1 MVGAFGGLS
10 IARVFIGAFMKNVT
24 GVSFARDIRPLFR
37 PVDIEHMK
45 PMGILLD
52 DFTYMSDSNNAQAVY
67 DSLTGDTQPRM
78 PINGPYWPQDK
89 LDLFQQWMKGGYQ
102 P

>member
-1 MVGAFGGLS
+1 
-10 IARVFIGAFMKNVT
+10 MKNVT
-24 GVSFARDIRPLFR
+24 TVSFARDIRPLFR

-52 DFTYMSDSNNAQAVY
+52 DFKYMSNSDNAQSVY
-67 DSLTGDTQPRM
+67 DSRTGETQPQM
-78 PINGPYWPQDK
+78 PMNRPYWSQDK
-89 LDLFQQWMKGGYQ
+89 LDLFQKWMKNGYQ

>member
-1 MVGAFGGLS
+1 
-10 IARVFIGAFMKNVT
+10 MKNVT

-37 PVDIEHMK
+37 PMDIQHMQ

-52 DFTYMSDSNNAQAVY
+52 DFTYMSDSNNAQRVY
-67 DSLTGDTQPRM
+67 DSLAGETQPRM
-78 PINGPYWPQDK
+78 PINGPYWSKDQ

>member
-1 MVGAFGGLS
+1 MKN
-10 IARVFIGAFMKNVT
+10 IKNVT
-24 GVSFARDIRPLFR
+24 NVSFARDIRPLFR
-37 PVDIEHMK
+37 VEDIEHMK

-52 DFTYMSDSNNAQAVY
+52 DFKYMSDATNAQSVY

-78 PINGPYWPQDK
+78 PMNGPYWPKDK
-89 LDLFQQWMKGGYQ
+89 LDLFQKWMKGGYQ

>member
-1 MVGAFGGLS
+1 
-10 IARVFIGAFMKNVT
+10 MKNVA

-45 PMGILLD
+45 RMGMLLD
-52 DFTYMSDSNNAQAVY
+52 DFKYMSDSNNAQRVY
-67 DSLTGDTQPRM
+67 DSLTGETEPRM
-78 PINGPYWPQDK
+78 PMNGPYWPEDK
-89 LDLFQQWMKGGYQ
+89 LDLFQKWMKGGYQ

>member
-1 MVGAFGGLS
+1 
-10 IARVFIGAFMKNVT
+10 MKNVT
-24 GVSFARDIRPLFR
+24 TVSFARDIRSLFR

-52 DFTYMSDSNNAQAVY
+52 DFKYMSKSDNAQSVY
-67 DSLTGDTQPRM
+67 DSLTGETQPQM
-78 PINGPYWPQDK
+78 PMNGPYWSQDK
-89 LDLFQQWMKGGYQ
+89 LDLFQKWMKNGYQ